1 MKKLRTMWFRLLLLG
16 IIAQMFVGCRK
27 AATEI
32 PFYLKCD
39 SARVAPTTLGI
50 ANSGIYGLYITI
62 ENDIRGTWQ
71 MPFKMPILK
80 DGLKRMVVS
89 PVVKINNLSTRFLA
103 YPFYSTKLVDVNMV
117 REKTLDTV
125 FDFEYA
131 TGITMLANEEME
143 SATNFSAST
152 KSSLSRNGNG
162 SMLMKA
168 DFSSVDSSATAYYF
182 KQLPFNFEK
191 TTFLEFDYY
200 MPEGILAPAL
210 AYTDINGNPKV
221 MFGESY
227 LNKNSSWVHVYYNYT
242 YLIDRIGKSGLYTP
256 IFILTMPKGSINATA
271 YLDNVRILEK

>member
-1 MKKLRTMWFRLLLLG
+1 MWFRLLLLG

>member
-143 SATNFSAST
+143 STTNFSAST

>member
-1 MKKLRTMWFRLLLLG
+1 MWFRLLLLG

-103 YPFYSTKLVDVNMV
+103 YPFYNSKLVDVNMV

-143 SATNFSAST
+143 STTNFSAST

-227 LNKNSSWVHVYYNYT
+227 LNKNSGWVHVYYNYT

>member
-1 MKKLRTMWFRLLLLG
+1 MWFRLLLLG

-103 YPFYSTKLVDVNMV
+103 YPFYNSKLVDVNMM